1 MKAHFIKIEESI
13 WDNIPFEY
21 QGLGYKFLY
30 SLSEK
35 MELTTNYLNV
45 GIISELDV
53 DHDEFKEKLRKISP
67 EYSEDSSYQKDVQLI
82 FDENLVNHL
91 LLALHH
97 SSKPISLRELLISI
111 IPEKYHTYL
120 MLAQA
125 LFQTTTF
132 SYFLPDLLKEFPHG
146 KLLDVRCGLSKNFL
160 QGKFEDLEDSNHG
173 IHASQVKFHI
183 GNNLEFDLGL
193 GCGMFVY
200 MG

>member
-67 EYSEDSSYQKDVQLI
+67 EYSEDSSYQKDRR
-82 FDENLVNHL
+82 
-91 LLALHH
+91 
-97 SSKPISLRELLISI
+97 S
-111 IPEKYHTYL
+111 TY
-120 MLAQA
+120 
-125 LFQTTTF
+125 FWR
-132 SYFLPDLLKEFPHG
+132 
-146 KLLDVRCGLSKNFL
+146 KLS
-160 QGKFEDLEDSNHG
+160 
-173 IHASQVKFHI
+173 
-183 GNNLEFDLGL
+183 
-193 GCGMFVY
+193 
-200 MG
+200 